1 MATTLLAKC
10 CPYAGVRGSAAA
22 AGVTITLLCE
32 NNWTERRF
40 LRSEISITSVTQRSA
55 ATCPR
60 HAPATWHAA
69 TRAPSCSTRCSRSR
83 PRSPG
88 RCGRTGPA
96 CTCHSAAAAAAVV
109 VVVVAWLPT
118 PPSSGPGSAS
128 RTRRPP
134 WPAARP
140 RPRAAARRWR
150 PSRGRLGAPSST
162 AAPSRYL
169 QI

>member
-109 VVVVAWLPT
+109 AAAVRPT

-150 PSRGRLGAPSST
+150 PSRGRPGAPSST